1 VTTEKKPEKQEK
13 PKEPEM
19 VTLKEVA
26 NQAGV
31 EPREARAIL
40 RKLDVRGEDEKRS
53 RWQFAPKAVA
63 GVVAKIKAAKAAKEK
78 AKAEK
83 EAEEE
88 EEEE

>member
-1 VTTEKKPEKQEK
+1 MTTEKKEKQEK

-26 NQAGV
+26 KRAGI

-40 RKLDVRGEDEKRS
+40 RKLSVRGEDEKRS
-53 RWQFAPKAVA
+53 RWQFKPQEVA

-88 EEEE
+88 GAEEE